1 MTKFCRIVTTI
12 WCILFIIALVLSAFL
27 YWYYSYDVTGLVLYK
42 DELIQDLIPYYS
54 QIYIVTEEGDVYI
67 TVDHTVTNDRKL
79 INSQSYPNDILNTGS
94 PVKIYD
100 GKIAKIIP
108 YGSVKTLLINENGE
122 LFDFD
127 DFETTKL
134 ADGVFYAIR
143 VHYSHG
149 EMIFGEGNEKIYY
162 VIDTNNVLY
171 AMNGEGEKKELFSDV
186 VSVDYYLDTLLV
198 LFKNGDLNQYSISDG
213 STIVLKE
220 KIFENVGSFDIRDT
234 SLRLD
239 GERLVFDD
247 EEAKKKPL
255 INVLTF
261 DGSLYVKGAYNL
273 LCCTISIAATPTP
286 KIIDEWTLI
295 AENVESFSMAPM
307 GTAFKYKDNTAAYY
321 GFDTDNS
328 SDSENKFGY
337 LDLGLTNV
345 TTVYADDVEVTVQ
358 TNKTFYTWGFA
369 LDRTFDV
376 SSSKN
381 YNLFDG
387 EPHIIT
393 VP

>member
-1 MTKFCRIVTTI
+1 MIKLIKKVLKVILILLCIVLA
-12 WCILFIIALVLSAFL
+12 ILAFL
-27 YWYYSYDVTGLVLYK
+27 IWYSSSLIGLDIYK
-42 DELIQDLIPYYS
+42 DEPIRDIIPFYS
-54 QIYIVTEEGDVYI
+54 ARYIVTEEGDVYI
-67 TVDHTVTNDRKL
+67 ANDFDSTNQRYR
-79 INSQSYPNDILNTGS
+79 NTESHRNDKLNTHV

-108 YGSVKTLLINENGE
+108 YGNVKTLLINENGE

-213 STIVLKE
+213 NTIVLKE

-239 GERLVFDD
+239 GERLVVDD

-273 LCCTISIAATPTP
+273 LCCTRSA
-286 KIIDEWTLI
+286 K
-295 AENVESFSMAPM
+295 S
-307 GTAFKYKDNTAAYY
+307 Y
-321 GFDTDNS
+321 
-328 SDSENKFGY
+328 
-337 LDLGLTNV
+337 TN
-345 TTVYADDVEVTVQ
+345 A
-358 TNKTFYTWGFA
+358 
-369 LDRTFDV
+369 
-376 SSSKN
+376 KN
-381 YNLFDG
+381 N
-387 EPHIIT
+387 
-393 VP
+393 